1 MPLVALVS
9 NIVFYYDMNEKHGF
23 SFLKDS
29 LYTLAIVILL
39 WEVARRV
46 IIDTRRRF
54 ASYRDSKKRIAWTA
68 AGTIGSTL
76 LIMTAVSA
84 FYDVTDW
91 WGYDYRLKNYL
102 YNNFAALTYCFIIG
116 GIYEGIYYFNQW
128 RNAAVETEVLKK
140 ENLQSQFDS
149 LKQQMSPHFLF
160 NSLNTLSSLIRKDV
174 DGAELFLDELSRVY
188 RYLLRNT
195 EDTVIDLE
203 TELQFIQSYFH
214 LLTTRCV
221 DSIKLCIDV
230 DGKYCPYF
238 LPPLTLQLLVENA
251 VKHNVVDKE
260 HPLLIRINS
269 LPDDALVISNNL
281 QRKIARLPSSQIGLT
296 NIATRYSLLNSP
308 AVVIAESGDEF
319 RVQIP
324 LLKNNAV

>member
-9 NIVFYYDMNEKHGF
+9 NIIFYYDMNEKHGF
-23 SFLKDS
+23 SFLKDY

-46 IIDTRRRF
+46 IVYTRRRF
-54 ASYRDSKKRIAWTA
+54 ASYRDSKKRITWTA
-68 AGTIGSTL
+68 TGTIGSTL
-76 LIMTAVSA
+76 LIMTAISA

-91 WGYDYRLKNYL
+91 WGYKYTLKNYL
-102 YNNFAALTYCFIIG
+102 YNDFAALTYCIIIG

-128 RNAAVETEVLKK
+128 RNAAVEAEILKK
-140 ENLQSQFDS
+140 ENLQSQFDG

-160 NSLNTLSSLIRKDV
+160 NSLNTLSSLIRKDA
-174 DGAELFLDELSRVY
+174 DRAELFLDELSRVY
-188 RYLLRNT
+188 RYLLRNS

-214 LLTTRCV
+214 LLTTRYV
-221 DSIKLCIDV
+221 DSITLCVDV
-230 DGKYCPYF
+230 DKNYYPYS

-260 HPLLIRINS
+260 HPLLIRIES
-269 LPDDALVISNNL
+269 LPDETLVISNNL
-281 QRKIARLPSSQIGLT
+281 QRKTNRLPSGKIGLA
-296 NIATRYSLLNSP
+296 NIATRYRLLNSP
-308 AVVIAESGDEF
+308 AVVISESGDEF
-319 RVQIP
+319 RVRIP
-324 LLKNNAV
+324 LLKKNAV